1 MSLTFVNRPAAWLG
15 LAMGL
20 ALPVMAPLADDT
32 TGELLE
38 RARDCAVLESRL
50 ERLGCYDALFQSA
63 EDLAADGDARPALWH
78 AITALEAARDGDD
91 MGFLVRETPDE
102 VLMSVPALGSVPP
115 RPQLVIACEK
125 SITRFQLH
133 LPTAVSEPRA
143 RLRLVAAGREQQQEW
158 RVRDGGRVVSG
169 GRGLPAIAT
178 LRQLLD
184 ADELVL
190 GSDLGALDG
199 LRFEIAG
206 LRQHIRPLRDACRW

>member
-1 MSLTFVNRPAAWLG
+1 MRVSFTIRPALWLG
-15 LAMGL
+15 LAMVLFNSVGAL
-20 ALPVMAPLADDT
+20 AAE
-32 TGELLE
+32 ELLE
-38 RARDCAVLESRL
+38 SAHECAVLDSRL
-50 ERLGCYDALFQSA
+50 ERLGCYDALFQAA
-63 EDLAADGDARPALWH
+63 EDVSAGGDPRSALWH
-78 AITALEAARDGDD
+78 AINAQEAARDGDD
-91 MGFLVRETPDE
+91 MGLLVRERSDG

-133 LPTAVSEPRA
+133 LPTAVNAPRA

-158 RVRDGGRVVSG
+158 RVRDGGYVVSG

-190 GSDLGALDG
+190 GSDLGVLDG
-199 LRFEIAG
+199 LRFELSE
-206 LRQHIRPLRDACRW
+206 LRRHIQPLRDACRW